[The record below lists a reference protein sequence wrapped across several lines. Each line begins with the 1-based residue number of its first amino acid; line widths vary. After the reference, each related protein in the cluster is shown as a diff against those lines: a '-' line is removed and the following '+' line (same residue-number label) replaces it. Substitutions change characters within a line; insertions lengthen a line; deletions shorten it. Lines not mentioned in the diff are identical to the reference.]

1 MIFMDSRTVYSMY
14 ENNFTS
20 VFSPY
25 ILRFLE
31 IKASAECKLD
41 NFLAVLRDFDR
52 FISKSEIT
60 SLYLPQSVLS
70 AWKDQ
75 MTGNKASTIYEK
87 CCIMGQFCRY
97 LIKLGIP
104 CHMPVY
110 SRKPKKLYVP
120 YIFSEKEIG
129 QIFLAADNLKAE
141 NRLYTSVLFSI
152 PAILRLL
159 YSTGMRIGEALN
171 LNNKDVDMSDKVIY
185 IRHPKNKMERKLPV
199 IGSLHCVLLQYIE
212 NRSKLPLQCV
222 GLPDKPFFISL
233 NGTRIRKDAVLRWF
247 IRILQ
252 ICGIQYMPG
261 KGPRVHDL
269 RHTFAVHAL
278 EWASRNGVDLYN
290 TLPVISVALGHKC
303 VTDTEHYVRITRQIY
318 PDLTA
323 MTSAIS
329 EHIFPTIAVL
339 QK

>member
-141 NRLYTSVLFSI
+141 NRLFTSVLI
-152 PAILRLL
+152 A
-159 YSTGMRIGEALN
+159 
-171 LNNKDVDMSDKVIY
+171 
-185 IRHPKNKMERKLPV
+185 
-199 IGSLHCVLLQYIE
+199 
-212 NRSKLPLQCV
+212 
-222 GLPDKPFFISL
+222 
-233 NGTRIRKDAVLRWF
+233 
-247 IRILQ
+247 
-252 ICGIQYMPG
+252 
-261 KGPRVHDL
+261 HDI
-269 RHTFAVHAL
+269 FK
-278 EWASRNGVDLYN
+278 
-290 TLPVISVALGHKC
+290 SV
-303 VTDTEHYVRITRQIY
+303 
-318 PDLTA
+318 
-323 MTSAIS
+323 
-329 EHIFPTIAVL
+329 
-339 QK
+339 